1 MTRVSLVQGT
11 PINRNGD
18 EGQGGAPRSSFR
30 RVIEGRQNGGRGRVS
45 RGWRRGRDKRV
56 SFLQVNDKERQK
68 RWVRWEGRA
77 VAVVVFVCVGLPRCS
92 GSQALWGKCRL
103 RQGRLSVAA
112 QDRLQPRTSINSCRE
127 GRPGVA
133 EESNNRT
140 TTVYCKNGEVSEA
153 CVRVIDSAAQSQYRS
168 VDPRHTFKG
177 KSQRIHALRI
187 AACRPLGH

>member
-1 MTRVSLVQGT
+1 VEDRNECHCCRRDDPRRLRTSNWGRRVFVMVVFSEMTRVSLVQGT

-56 SFLQVNDKERQK
+56 SFLQVNDKERQE

-77 VAVVVFVCVGLPRCS
+77 VAVVVFLCVGLPRCS

-112 QDRLQPRTSINSCRE
+112 QDRLQPRTSIIRA
-127 GRPGVA
+127 GRAGHA
-133 EESNNRT
+133 W
-140 TTVYCKNGEVSEA
+140 
-153 CVRVIDSAAQSQYRS
+153 
-168 VDPRHTFKG
+168 PRNQIIK
-177 KSQRIHALRI
+177 
-187 AACRPLGH
+187 